1 MDGWQEDAYL
11 VERSIEVSR
20 AGRKVRVE
28 LRCSTGNQHW
38 QDWLKTQEGHPRYAD
53 AKDRVER
60 NLAAPWLAFC
70 TLGANDTVEAVELLL
85 YPGARDKFPLSAQD
99 FDRLA
104 QQPDVTL
111 AELSYEKR
119 FVKGNLI
126 HRTGG
131 VILA

>member
-1 MDGWQEDAYL
+1 MDGWQEDEYR

-28 LRCSTGNQHW
+28 LRCPTGNLYW
-38 QDWLKTQEGHPRYAD
+38 QEWLKAQEGHPRYDD

-60 NLAAPWLAFC
+60 NLAASWLAFC

-85 YPGARDKFPLSAQD
+85 YPGGRDKFPLSAQD

-104 QQPDVTL
+104 QQPDLTL
-111 AELSYEKR
+111 AELSYEER
-119 FVKGNLI
+119 FVNGNLL